1 MCSDSEPPNLCIA
14 TGNHSPPAEE
24 KPSEKLS
31 LALEPESA
39 AIHCRQKAKV
49 AGKGKEYVVSAKNYL
64 VVDIGGGTVDIA
76 SHGIVE
82 GSIEELARP
91 AGNFWGGTTVNEE
104 FSKFLQE
111 FVDDREF
118 SCYIGSGTL
127 VNETQHKADLNK
139 LLYTTFE
146 LQKKHFGSGEAQD
159 SYIVELPP
167 SFTKVYKDS
176 LVEKG
181 RALNSKGDMSVEVE
195 DDGAVMRICYSKMK
209 EFFQPAIG
217 GIMKLIESYLLENK
231 IARTIDTI
239 YWVGGFGGCK
249 YLRNQLEVLIEKE
262 FQGCTYHFPVPPE
275 PDLAV
280 ILGAT
285 AFGCNPSIVPKR
297 KSGATRGALSHVI
310 TLGVGF
316 HSLGK

>member
-1 MCSDSEPPNLCIA
+1 MCSDSEPPKLCIA
-14 TGNHSPPAEE
+14 TGNRSLPAEE
-24 KPSEKLS
+24 EPSEKLWVLS
-31 LALEPESA
+31 ELESA

-49 AGKGKEYVVSAKNYL
+49 AQQYLVRAENYL

-76 SHGIVE
+76 SHGIVDE
-82 GSIEELARP
+82 GCIEELAQP

-111 FVDDREF
+111 FVDDCEF
-118 SCYIGSGTL
+118 SRYIGSGTL
-127 VNETQHKADLNK
+127 VNETRHKADLSK

-146 LQKKHFGSGEAQD
+146 SQKKDFGSGRAQD

-176 LVEKG
+176 LMKKG

-195 DDGAVMRICYSKMK
+195 DDGAVMRIYDSKMK
-209 EFFQPAIG
+209 EFFQPAID

-231 IARTIDTI
+231 IARRIDTI

-249 YLRNQLEVLIEKE
+249 YLRNQLEMLIEKE
-262 FQGCTYHFPVPPE
+262 FQGCVYHFPVPPE

-285 AFGCNPSIVPKR
+285 ALGCNPNIFAKR
-297 KSGATRGALSHVI
+297 KSDVTCGALSHDN
-310 TLGVGF
+310 TSGMDF

>member
-1 MCSDSEPPNLCIA
+1 M
-14 TGNHSPPAEE
+14 
-24 KPSEKLS
+24 
-31 LALEPESA
+31 
-39 AIHCRQKAKV
+39 
-49 AGKGKEYVVSAKNYL
+49 
-64 VVDIGGGTVDIA
+64 DIGGGTVDIA

-82 GSIEELARP
+82 EGCIEELAQP

-111 FVDDREF
+111 FVDDHEF

-127 VNETQHKADLNK
+127 VNDTQHKADLSK

-146 LQKKHFGSGEAQD
+146 SQKNHFGSGRAQD

-176 LVEKG
+176 LMKKG
-181 RALNSKGDMSVEVE
+181 RALDSKGDMSVEVE
-195 DDGAVMRICYSKMK
+195 DDGAVMRIYYSKMK
-209 EFFQPAIG
+209 EFFQPAID
-217 GIMKLIESYLLENK
+217 GIMKLIESYLLGNK
-231 IARTIDTI
+231 IARRIDTI

-249 YLRNQLEVLIEKE
+249 YLRNQLEMLIEKE
-262 FQGCTYHFPVPPE
+262 FQGCVYHFPVPPE

-285 AFGCNPSIVPKR
+285 ALGCNPNIFAKR
-297 KSGATRGALSHVI
+297 KSDVTCGGALSHS
-310 TLGVGF
+310 GMGF